1 MADVEGDQTHLLGA
15 GWCASRG
22 IKKGAIID
30 LAQAAESIKEA
41 VVEVEKHA
49 ETSVDSAY
57 VNLGGRYLRGI
68 NCSGQSEVRGKNS
81 EVEVDDVERTVTAAT
96 SEELPDG
103 HEVLHVL
110 TQSFTVDQQ
119 NGILNPIGLSGRD
132 LSVRLHLVSH
142 PSTVAR
148 NVVKA
153 VNQAG
158 LFVKGLVCQPLASA
172 EAVLG
177 HDEKQLGAVVIDIG
191 GGNTDVVIYYQG
203 SVLHLEVLP
212 VGGELITRDLALG
225 LRVAL
230 KEAEQLKRRA
240 ASAFP
245 EAVPIEEMVEIEEI
259 GTRHSRTV
267 SRRFLCQIVRARC
280 DEILQDAARAID
292 ISGVRAELLTGA
304 VLTGGGCLLDGL
316 AERAE
321 QILKMPVRLGYPR
334 DTVSGSTAASH
345 PGFSTAL
352 GLCLYAGAWKKDDVM
367 MSGSDVERR
376 GAPRESTKGKRMMNW
391 ILEKIS

>member
-22 IKKGAIID
+22 IQKGAIID
-30 LAQAAESIKEA
+30 LSQAAESIKEA
-41 VVEVEKHA
+41 VSEVEKQA

-68 NCSGQSEVRGKNS
+68 NCAGQSEVRGKNS
-81 EVEVDDVERTVTAAT
+81 EVAVEDVERAVAAAT

-119 NGILNPIGLSGRD
+119 NGILNPIGLSGIG
-132 LSVRLHLVSH
+132 LSVRLHVVSH
-142 PSTVAR
+142 PSTVAQ
-148 NVVKA
+148 NVVRA

-158 LFVKGLVCQPLASA
+158 LFVEGLVCQPLASA

-177 HDEKQLGAVVIDIG
+177 QDEKQLGSVVIDIG
-191 GGNTDVVIYYQG
+191 GGTTDVVIYYQG
-203 SVLHLEVLP
+203 SVLHLDVLP
-212 VGGELITRDLALG
+212 VGGELITKDLALG
-225 LRVAL
+225 LRVAM

-245 EAVPIEEMVEIEEI
+245 EAVPIEEMIEIEEI

-280 DEILQDAARAID
+280 DEILQDAARAIGA
-292 ISGVRAELLTGA
+292 SGVPVGLLTGA

-321 QILKMPVRLGYPR
+321 QILKMPVRLGYPK
-334 DTVSGSTAASH
+334 DTVARSTVASH
-345 PGFSTAL
+345 PSFSTAL
-352 GLCLYAGAWKKDDVM
+352 GLCLYARTWKKDAAVM
-367 MSGSDVERR
+367 SRSR
-376 GAPRESTKGKRMMNW
+376 GEPRGVPTEPTKGERMRNW